1 MKPRRIFALLLIMGL
16 VLPVC
21 KRAPGPEK
29 QIFRFIDHLEE
40 KSVVESPLM
49 EIAGGPEE
57 SGKFYPVKSYPVLDM
72 GSGNNPY
79 GIKRKLNIRSA
90 DSNILFAP
98 PKSRYVFDVD
108 IPADAI
114 LEFGTGI
121 VRDKISEEIL
131 KSGEQEEI
139 AGTFTVLLE
148 VDGHKKTIF
157 RKTHTFLKKDQSMV
171 FQTHKIDVSFPRE
184 QAILSFVTDATH
196 PNFSFW
202 FNPVLYQ
209 KSNSGNNIILISLDT
224 LRADHLGCYG
234 YTRETSP
241 AIDALAEDSALFL
254 NTYSSSPWTLP
265 SHVSL
270 LTSLNGL
277 KHMVHYEDEKMDS
290 SLVTLADLMRQ
301 EGLYCS
307 AFTGGGFVNAAFGFS
322 KGFDSYGQSSQG
334 IHQKDGAEWICG
346 SVLNWIDDHKDRN
359 FFLFIHTYQPH
370 NPFSSPPPFNT
381 MFLEEDDEWNEID
394 LLNHIGGKKGIFKNL
409 DERER
414 ENIISLYDGEIRYTD
429 EKLIEPLMRRLKEI
443 GLYDRSTIILTSD
456 HGEEFY
462 DHRGWE
468 HGHTLYDELLKVPL
482 IIKLPGSKFA
492 KKRIPS
498 IVRLI
503 DVMPTI
509 LDELG
514 IDGSGLNLDGKSLM
528 PVLREKEVADRTFIA
543 YKADNILDSHVPQ
556 KISMN
561 EENIKL
567 ILNKKFAAEQL
578 DFFSSPPPELL
589 PVELYDLSESAGEKN
604 NIVDEKSQIASRL
617 VQLINDMYTKIKEQ
631 KSEKADID
639 KELLEQLRALGYL
652 R

>member
-21 KRAPGPEK
+21 KRASGPEK
-29 QIFRFIDHLEE
+29 HIFRFIDHLEE
-40 KSVVESPLM
+40 KSVVESPLI

-171 FQTHKIDVSFPRE
+171 FQTHKIDVSIPRE

-277 KHMVHYEDEKMDS
+277 KHMVHYPP
-290 SLVTLADLMRQ
+290 L
-301 EGLYCS
+301 
-307 AFTGGGFVNAAFGFS
+307 
-322 KGFDSYGQSSQG
+322 
-334 IHQKDGAEWICG
+334 
-346 SVLNWIDDHKDRN
+346 
-359 FFLFIHTYQPH
+359 
-370 NPFSSPPPFNT
+370 SP
-381 MFLEEDDEWNEID
+381 W
-394 LLNHIGGKKGIFKNL
+394 
-409 DERER
+409 
-414 ENIISLYDGEIRYTD
+414 
-429 EKLIEPLMRRLKEI
+429 
-443 GLYDRSTIILTSD
+443 
-456 HGEEFY
+456 
-462 DHRGWE
+462 
-468 HGHTLYDELLKVPL
+468 
-482 IIKLPGSKFA
+482 
-492 KKRIPS
+492 
-498 IVRLI
+498 
-503 DVMPTI
+503 PT
-509 LDELG
+509 
-514 IDGSGLNLDGKSLM
+514 
-528 PVLREKEVADRTFIA
+528 
-543 YKADNILDSHVPQ
+543 
-556 KISMN
+556 
-561 EENIKL
+561 
-567 ILNKKFAAEQL
+567 
-578 DFFSSPPPELL
+578 
-589 PVELYDLSESAGEKN
+589 
-604 NIVDEKSQIASRL
+604 
-617 VQLINDMYTKIKEQ
+617 
-631 KSEKADID
+631 
-639 KELLEQLRALGYL
+639 
-652 R
+652 